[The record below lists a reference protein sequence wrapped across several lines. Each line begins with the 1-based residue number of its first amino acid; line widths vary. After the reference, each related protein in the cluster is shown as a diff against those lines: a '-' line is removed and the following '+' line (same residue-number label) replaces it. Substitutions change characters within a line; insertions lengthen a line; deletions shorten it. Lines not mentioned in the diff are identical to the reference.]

1 MVNLSKKYN
10 MLKISDPEGN
20 SAYVLSC
27 LNPNDFMNRMRHC
40 YKKGNCP
47 SNIAPFME
55 KQYKC
60 ETEES
65 KLFDTQAEYFIYKD
79 EVKRMNFNAEAF
91 LKKAPK

>member
-1 MVNLSKKYN
+1 
-10 MLKISDPEGN
+10 
-20 SAYVLSC
+20 
-27 LNPNDFMNRMRHC
+27 MNRMRHC

-47 SNIAPFME
+47 NNIAPFME

-65 KLFDTQAEYFIYKD
+65 KSFDTQAEYFIYKD

-91 LKKAPK
+91 IKKAS